1 MKATI
6 AKLYRDAKI
15 VIWGEACDK
24 RGKVYIEVDKS
35 SAEYAVR
42 QYSNVKSTKT
52 ACEYAPEINKW
63 WIALA

>member
-15 VIWGEACDK
+15 AIWGEAHDK